1 MSRGMCTTLVTAQSI
16 IAAAKLREVECMEYR
31 LARAET
37 ISDSYIITLV
47 LLFKLDIMS
56 AGLQRDN
63 MEYSLARVVT
73 GCGSKLAVLALSAQL
88 STAAAGL
95 RDLLIVNYG
104 HARAGVGSNSK
115 HITLV
120 LMVKLYIPA
129 AELQKNKTMRYSLAW
144 ARTVCSSEFV
154 LVLLTQ
160 PGIAAARLAE
170 LGVLNFRLVREV
182 MWSNRKISD

>member
-31 LARAET
+31 PARAET

-95 RDLLIVNYG
+95 RDLRIVNYG

-120 LMVKLYIPA
+120 LTVKLYIPA
-129 AELQKNKTMRYSLAW
+129 AELQKNY
-144 ARTVCSSEFV
+144 EI
-154 LVLLTQ
+154 Q
-160 PGIAAARLAE
+160 PGLGEDGLQQRVCVGAVNPARHRGGQAGGARGPE
-170 LGVLNFRLVREV
+170 LQPCAG
-182 MWSNRKISD
+182 SDVEQLQDQ